1 MSARY
6 AVRLRAI
13 FAPYVAVLY
22 VISIG
27 LEISA

>member
-1 MSARY
+1 MNVRY
-6 AVRLRAI
+6 VVHLRDM
-13 FAPYVAVLY
+13 FAPYVAVLC